1 MTTDTAPF
9 RRPDPFVWALTLSVG
24 IVAISLA
31 VQGPATAFL
40 SEDGGVE
47 IAAIL
52 CLIGGAGLLVT
63 RARAPRMWHL
73 PALLV
78 LFALRERDFHDW
90 FFEPGLLHADML
102 TSAAPLWQKAVSL
115 SVMLFILAV
124 LVRTVWFGARPLL
137 RGLWH
142 RAGWAWALTL
152 GTALA
157 AGSTLLDG
165 AGRKLAPYGIDL
177 SREVQVALGGVEE
190 VAELVFALLVIL
202 SITAWSRARV

>member
-1 MTTDTAPF
+1 MTTDTAPL

-24 IVAISLA
+24 MVAISLA

-40 SEDGGVE
+40 SEQGGVE

-52 CLIGGAGLLVT
+52 CLIGGAVLLAAGTV
-63 RARAPRMWHL
+63 RAMWHL

-90 FFEPGLLHADML
+90 FFDPGLLHADML
-102 TSAAPLWQKAVSL
+102 TSDAPLWQRAVSL
-115 SVMLFILAV
+115 AVMLFILAV

-142 RAGWAWALTL
+142 RAGWAWTLTI

-190 VAELVFALLVIL
+190 LAELVFALLLIL
-202 SITAWSRARV
+202 SIRLWSGDRV